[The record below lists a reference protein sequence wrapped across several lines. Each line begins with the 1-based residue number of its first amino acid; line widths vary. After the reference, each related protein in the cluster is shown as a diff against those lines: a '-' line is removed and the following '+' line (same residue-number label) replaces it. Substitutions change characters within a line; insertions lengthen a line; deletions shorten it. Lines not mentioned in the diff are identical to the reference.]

1 MGGARE
7 QSSGGRGGA
16 LAWHSWQELAC
27 DTALLP
33 LRAFRTGL
41 FTPDMAFETI
51 VKKQVKKIREPC
63 LKCVDMVISELIS
76 TVRQCTKKV
85 TWWPGRP
92 RLCPILHC
100 CQALLP
106 HVPTASSVACP
117 DLSGAGEA
125 GDHSPGQGDSL
136 SGPHSPPGP
145 QAQETKKL
153 HTDKTAMMVAVY
165 PERPPRPLPSSGR
178 IGFKGTLSPLPA
190 LGGGSS
196 LGAPG
201 KGLGETSALL
211 TGKVQDLLGCCSRGL
226 GDQRGTEDPD
236 LAGAL
241 TRHGP
246 SFSPFSPALTQDL
259 PLPFHHI
266 QTSRDRAFFHLLCH
280 LSLMEPPEEGRAGQG
295 RKTQAQEIEQLVQS
309 QSHIS

>member
-1 MGGARE
+1 MGGARGR
-7 QSSGGRGGA
+7 SSGGQGGA

-27 DTALLP
+27 DPALLP

-85 TWWPGRP
+85 TWRPGRP

-106 HVPTASSVACP
+106 HVPTASSAACP

-125 GDHSPGQGDSL
+125 GDHRPGQGDSPR
-136 SGPHSPPGP
+136 GPHPPPGP
-145 QAQETKKL
+145 QAQETKRL
-153 HTDKTAMMVAVY
+153 HTSETEMMVAVY
-165 PERPPRPLPSSGR
+165 PERPQGPPPHSSGR
-178 IGFKGTLSPLPA
+178 IEFKGTLNPLPA
-190 LGGGSS
+190 LRGGSS

-201 KGLGETSALL
+201 KGLGEALAL
-211 TGKVQDLLGCCSRGL
+211 ETGKLQDLLGCCSRGL
-226 GDQRGTEDPD
+226 GDQKGTEDPD

-241 TRHGP
+241 TPPLSFILPILTHPHSGP
-246 SFSPFSPALTQDL
+246 SPSLPSHSDFQRQSLLPPAV
-259 PLPFHHI
+259 
-266 QTSRDRAFFHLLCH
+266 S
-280 LSLMEPPEEGRAGQG
+280 SEPHTTTPGGQGRAGQG
-295 RKTQAQEIEQLVQS
+295 NSGSGDQKTRARS
-309 QSHIS
+309 F